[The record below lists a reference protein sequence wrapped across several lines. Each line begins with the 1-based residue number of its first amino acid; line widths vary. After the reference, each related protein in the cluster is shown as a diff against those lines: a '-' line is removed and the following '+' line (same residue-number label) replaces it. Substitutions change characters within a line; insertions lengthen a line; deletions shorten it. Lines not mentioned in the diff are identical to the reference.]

1 MTVFAFALDAGKERA
16 MAARRMFSTA
26 VMETD
31 AFLDLPDKAKTL
43 YFYLCMNAD
52 DDGFVGAP
60 KKVMRIAKS
69 TEAALRLLVDQGWII
84 WFDSGVVVITDWRLH
99 NTLQNDRY
107 KETIYKKELAML
119 RQDENG
125 RYVLRENSLETECLQ
140 PVSDPETECIQ
151 TASKPETGCI
161 QSVSNPETQHN
172 ITKQNKTEQNKTSKR
187 EDAPAPAGGVKKSHG
202 EFGWVK
208 LTDAEHDELCREMG
222 QTELKR
228 CIAYVDESAQ
238 ATGNKNQWRDWN
250 VILRKC
256 HREGWGRGRECKPKL
271 PPAERPR
278 VPGAV
283 YL

>member
-1 MTVFAFALDAGKERA
+1 MAL
-16 MAARRMFSTA
+16 RRMFSTT

-43 YFYLCMNAD
+43 YFYLCMNGD

-107 KETIYKKELAML
+107 KETIYKKEMAML

-125 RYVLRENSLETECLQ
+125 RYVLRENSLETACIQSGSNLETGCIQTGSKL
-140 PVSDPETECIQ
+140 ETECIQ
-151 TASKPETGCI
+151 SG
-161 QSVSNPETQHN
+161 SNPETQHN
-172 ITKQNKTEQNKTSKR
+172 KTEPNKTEQNRTEQGR
-187 EDAPAPAGGVKKSHG
+187 EDAPAPAGGFINSHG

>member
-1 MTVFAFALDAGKERA
+1 

-60 KKVMRIAKS
+60 KKVTRIAKS
-69 TEAALRLLVDQGWII
+69 TEAALRLLVDQGWIL

-107 KETIYKKELAML
+107 KETIYKKEMAML

-125 RYVLRENSLETECLQ
+125 RYVLRENSLETGCIQ
-140 PVSDPETECIQ
+140 TGSKPETECIQ
-151 TASKPETGCI
+151 SG
-161 QSVSNPETQHN
+161 SSPETQHN
-172 ITKQNKTEQNKTSKR
+172 LTEPNKTEQNKTEQVR
-187 EDAPAPAGGVKKSHG
+187 EDAPSPAGGFKKSHG

-208 LTDAEHDELCREMG
+208 LTDAEHDQLCREMG

-256 HREGWGRGRECKPKL
+256 HREGWGKGRDGEPRI
-271 PPAERPR
+271 PPGERPR

>member
-1 MTVFAFALDAGKERA
+1 MAL
-16 MAARRMFSTA
+16 RRMFSTT

-107 KETIYKKELAML
+107 KETIYKKEMAML
-119 RQDENG
+119 RRDENG
-125 RYVLRENSLETECLQ
+125 RYVLRENSLETECIQ
-140 PVSDPETECIQ
+140 PVSDPETGCIQTASKPETECIQ

-161 QSVSNPETQHN
+161 QSGSNPETQHN
-172 ITKQNKTEQNKTSKR
+172 LTEPNKTKQNR
-187 EDAPAPAGGVKKSHG
+187 E
-202 EFGWVK
+202 ER
-208 LTDAEHDELCREMG
+208 T
-222 QTELKR
+222 
-228 CIAYVDESAQ
+228 
-238 ATGNKNQWRDWN
+238 
-250 VILRKC
+250 
-256 HREGWGRGRECKPKL
+256 
-271 PPAERPR
+271 RPR
-278 VPGAV
+278 PPGAS
-283 YL
+283 

>member
-1 MTVFAFALDAGKERA
+1 MAL
-16 MAARRMFSTA
+16 RRMFSTT

-43 YFYLCMNAD
+43 YFYLCMNGD

-125 RYVLRENSLETECLQ
+125 RYVLRENSLETACIQSGSNL
-140 PVSDPETECIQ
+140 ETGCIQ
-151 TASKPETGCI
+151 TGSKLETECI

-172 ITKQNKTEQNKTSKR
+172 LTEPNKTEQNKTSKR
-187 EDAPAPAGGVKKSHG
+187 EDAPAPAGGG
-202 EFGWVK
+202 
-208 LTDAEHDELCREMG
+208 
-222 QTELKR
+222 
-228 CIAYVDESAQ
+228 
-238 ATGNKNQWRDWN
+238 
-250 VILRKC
+250 
-256 HREGWGRGRECKPKL
+256 
-271 PPAERPR
+271 
-278 VPGAV
+278 
-283 YL
+283 